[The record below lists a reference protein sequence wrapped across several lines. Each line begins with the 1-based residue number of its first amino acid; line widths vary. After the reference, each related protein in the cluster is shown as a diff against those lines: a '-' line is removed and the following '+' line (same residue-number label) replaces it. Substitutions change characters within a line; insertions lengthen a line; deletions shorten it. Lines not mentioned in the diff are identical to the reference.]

1 MDGEK
6 CLPVVS
12 WGARAVTLDNRIYLM
27 GGREGEIYDW
37 VRHDEILTWE
47 VAAVGGNWSL
57 VGRMTSS
64 RYDHAVSTVT
74 RESHQDLFAHC
85 EDNT

>member
-1 MDGEK
+1 MTS
-6 CLPVVS
+6 LPLAS

-37 VRHDEILTWE
+37 VRHDEILRWE
-47 VAAVGGNWSL
+47 VGAVGGNWSL

-74 RESHQDLFAHC
+74 RESNQEIFAHC
-85 EDNT
+85 DTSTQ